1 MCGGGSRR
9 AEKAARKARKQAE
22 RDARKAR
29 EQASRDTAKLIAQ
42 RERERKAMEAQA
54 REAQLTAEANRR
66 SDQLRMQTYSNYQTA
81 GVQNASSP
89 SRRPKKKSL
98 ASSRIRLNSAL
109 NIGQG
114 GSTTNLG

>member
-1 MCGGGSRR
+1 MCGGGDRRARKEARRARKR
-9 AEKAARKARKQAE
+9 AEKEARR
-22 RDARKAR
+22 AR
-29 EQASRDTAKLIAQ
+29 EQAARDTARMIAQ
-42 RERERKAMEAQA
+42 REKERKAMEAQS
-54 REAQLTAEANRR
+54 RETQLTAEANRR

-81 GVQNASSP
+81 GVQNASSR

>member
-1 MCGGGSRR
+1 MCGGNDRR
-9 AEKAARKARKQAE
+9 AAREARRARKQAKKE
-22 RDARKAR
+22 AKRAR
-29 EQASRDTAKLIAQ
+29 EAAARETARMIAQ
-42 RERERKAMEAQA
+42 REKERLSMEAQS
-54 REAQLTAEANRR
+54 RETQLTAEANRR
-66 SDQLRMQTYSNYQTA
+66 ADQLRMQTYSNYQTA